1 MEFLSKL
8 DKINRELIP
17 FIIPFLF
24 ISYLKMQKKSEIIL
38 KKRFTN
44 VEICGR
50 EGKDGQEKKKEFT
63 LSRLTERENPISF
76 LKDFLL
82 PGERRNKREL
92 GELSLFVIVKRLSYY
107 KFY

>member
-1 MEFLSKL
+1 M

-17 FIIPFLF
+17 FIIPFLS
-24 ISYLKMQKKSEIIL
+24 ISYLKMQKK
-38 KKRFTN
+38 KRNNIEKT
-44 VEICGR
+44 VYKRRDLWKRRKGWTR
-50 EGKDGQEKKKEFT
+50 KKKEFT

>member
-8 DKINRELIP
+8 DKINHELIP

-50 EGKDGQEKKKEFT
+50 EGKDGQEKKKNLLYRVSPREKIRFPFLRISCSLARGEIKENWENYRY
-63 LSRLTERENPISF
+63 LS
-76 LKDFLL
+76 
-82 PGERRNKREL
+82 
-92 GELSLFVIVKRLSYY
+92 
-107 KFY
+107 

>member
-50 EGKDGQEKKKEFT
+50 EGKDGQKKKKN
-63 LSRLTERENPISF
+63 LLYLTERENPISF

-82 PGERRNKREL
+82 PGERRNKREW
-92 GELSLFVIVKRLSYY
+92 ENYRYLS
-107 KFY
+107 

>member
-24 ISYLKMQKKSEIIL
+24 ISYLKMQKK
-38 KKRFTN
+38 KRNSIEKT
-44 VEICGR
+44 VYKRRDLWKRRKGWTR
-50 EGKDGQEKKKEFT
+50 KKKEFT

>member
-63 LSRLTERENPISF
+63 LSHRERKS
-76 LKDFLL
+76 DFL
-82 PGERRNKREL
+82 
-92 GELSLFVIVKRLSYY
+92 S
-107 KFY
+107 

>member
-24 ISYLKMQKKSEIIL
+24 ISYLKMQKKKSETVL

-63 LSRLTERENPISF
+63 LSHRERKS
-76 LKDFLL
+76 DFL
-82 PGERRNKREL
+82 
-92 GELSLFVIVKRLSYY
+92 S
-107 KFY
+107 

>member
-50 EGKDGQEKKKEFT
+50 EGKDGQKKKRIYFISPREKIRFPFLRISCSLARGEIKENWENYRY
-63 LSRLTERENPISF
+63 LS
-76 LKDFLL
+76 
-82 PGERRNKREL
+82 
-92 GELSLFVIVKRLSYY
+92 
-107 KFY
+107 